1 MNVGLVH
8 RVTIYRDDP
17 TGGEDEWG
25 VPVEQTATVASDV
38 PALVQ
43 DRGSRE
49 QPRPT
54 GVEIVDA
61 LIFLPWGTN
70 VRSDDIIGY
79 GLAEYRVVGNPID
92 AGGAGHHIEVAG
104 RRVSPG
110 GG

>member
-1 MNVGLVH
+1 MQVGLVH
-8 RVTIYRDDP
+8 RVTIYRPSP
-17 TGGEDEWG
+17 TGGDDEWG
-25 VPVEQTATVASDV
+25 LPVEALETVASDV

-70 VRSDDIIGY
+70 VRADDLIGY
-79 GLAEYRVVGNPID
+79 GTTLYRVVGPPID
-92 AGGAGHHIEVAG
+92 AGGAGHHLEVSG
-104 RRVSPG
+104 LRTDLG
-110 GG
+110 G

>member
-8 RVTIYRDDP
+8 RVSILREGP
-17 TGGEDEWG
+17 VGGEDEWG
-25 VPVEQTATVASDV
+25 LPLESLETVATNV

-49 QPRPT
+49 QPRPS

-70 VRSDDIIGY
+70 VRADDLIIY
-79 GLAEYRVVGNPID
+79 GPQPYRVIGNPQD
-92 AGGAGHHIEVAG
+92 AGGAGHHIEIAG
-104 RRVSPG
+104 RKVDPG
-110 GG
+110 G

>member
-1 MNVGLVH
+1 MNVGMVH
-8 RVTIYRDDP
+8 RVDILRDSP

-25 VPVEQTATVASDV
+25 IPSETVVTVVSDS

-70 VRSDDIIGY
+70 VRADDLIAY
-79 GLAEYRVVGNPID
+79 GFARYRVVGNPID
-92 AGGAGHHIEVAG
+92 AGGAAHHIEVAG
-104 RRVSPG
+104 RRVSIG
-110 GG
+110 G